1 MTKDANGRGN
11 LVPPNRLSE
20 VLHFLRLDYERTGN
34 PLFVWKALIIA
45 GARLEFD
52 RERMR
57 ETSPDLPL
65 LPATLPEW
73 CWQYLVRKA
82 KLIEVFSMLNG
93 TWEEKKNIALA
104 EYEPLAKG
112 GNEDAMLYLDA
123 LEKLDRAMPNVELKA
138 KEITRKLPLILGF
151 VDGAHSN
158 AFLDY
163 WREQQKKKVA
173 RVWDEAERKGMK
185 GEEILAAVSEKTGII
200 DDATIRRYVKEAMGK
215 ALPRRRSNKPK
226 APKGKKD

>member
-1 MTKDANGRGN
+1 MTKDAKGRGN
-11 LVPPNRLSE
+11 LVPPNRLYE
-20 VLHFLRLDYERTGN
+20 VLDFLRLDYERTGN

-57 ETSPDLPL
+57 ETAPDLPL

-82 KLIEVFSMLNG
+82 NLIELFSMLNG

-112 GNEDAMLYLDA
+112 GNEGAMLYLDA
-123 LEKLDRAMPNVELKA
+123 LEELDRIMPNVELKA

-163 WREQQKKKVA
+163 WRDNGKKAVA
-173 RVWDEAERKGMK
+173 RAHDEAQREGKTPK
-185 GEEILAAVSEKTGII
+185 EILAAVSEKTGII
-200 DDATIRRYVKEAMGK
+200 DDATIRRYVKEAKGK

-226 APKGKKD
+226 APKGKKS